1 MASRPPAEAPERCE
15 KRASLALLASVCCL
29 ARKGFFVVC
38 ETALKGGDIV
48 PTQEKVETV
57 ADLADRMKRMQVAMV
72 ADYRGLTMAEMTTLR
87 SARRAKGAEFIVA
100 KNTLAVLAARE
111 TGNEGLESLLKG
123 PTALVISY
131 DDVPGMAKAFSDFAK
146 GLRNKELAIRGG
158 LLGTQVLGPN
168 DLERLV
174 SLPTREQSVAKV
186 LGGVQAPA
194 SRVVGAISGVMR
206 NIAYVLKAYSEQGA
220 QGGEG
225 AAA

>member
-1 MASRPPAEAPERCE
+1 V
-15 KRASLALLASVCCL
+15 LLASVCCL
-29 ARKGFFVVC
+29 AHKGFFIVSQIH
-38 ETALKGGDIV
+38 TLKGGDIV

-57 ADLADRMKRMQVAMV
+57 AQLTDRMKRMQVAMV

-87 SARRAKGAEFIVA
+87 SALRAKGAEFIVA

-111 TGNEGLESLLKG
+111 TGSEGLEPLLKG

-131 DDVPGMAKAFSDFAK
+131 DDIPGMAKAFSDFAK
-146 GLRNKELAIRGG
+146 TLRNKELSIRGG
-158 LLGTQVLGPN
+158 LLGNQVLGPG

-174 SLPTREQSVAKV
+174 SLPTREQSVARV

-220 QGGEG
+220 QGAE
-225 AAA
+225 A